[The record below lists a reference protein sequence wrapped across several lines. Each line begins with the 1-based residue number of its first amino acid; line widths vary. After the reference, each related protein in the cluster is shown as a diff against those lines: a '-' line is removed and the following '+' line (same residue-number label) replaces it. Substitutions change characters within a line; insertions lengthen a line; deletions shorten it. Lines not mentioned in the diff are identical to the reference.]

1 MIRAAIFDLDGLM
14 VDSEPLGLQAWQRC
28 LKPAGVSLTDAQYR
42 HLIGMGHAESVQYVL
57 EQTGAALTFAAL
69 DRGFWEHF
77 LEVIAENE
85 LGPAAGLLP
94 LLDDLRARGFALGV
108 ASNSPTAYVR
118 SVIERIGVSER
129 FEAVVGADEVQHA
142 KPAPDVYLEVARRL
156 GVAPSRC
163 LAFEDSLSGRQ
174 AAQAAGMPCVLV
186 PNPDLHLTPDLA
198 GGARVAASL
207 KACHT
212 ALDEILAWAADRHS
226 FL

>member
-28 LKPAGVSLTDAQYR
+28 LEPAGVSLTDAQYR

-108 ASNSPTAYVR
+108 ASNSPIAYVR

-129 FEAVVGADEVQHA
+129 FEAVVGADEVRSA

-174 AAQAAGMPCVLV
+174 AAQAAGMACVLV

-198 GGARVAASL
+198 GGAKVVASL